1 QPVTAEPVQPAAISG
16 YTRQLGQMRA
26 KLRSPAARRR
36 WDADKGVEFTKF
48 ALDTRGHIPGTHVHV
63 ALDDHGGLAGAISF
77 YERDDPEVGEHSIRV
92 DYLGTTGTAA
102 GAGTALA

>member
-1 QPVTAEPVQPAAISG
+1 MVTGRRSTRRPVSAPARSAAHGQPVTAEPVQPAAISG

-77 YERDDPEVGEHSIRV
+77 
-92 DYLGTTGTAA
+92 
-102 GAGTALA
+102 